1 MLDLRSRSPVF
12 PELRSKSA
20 FELRRRPQITQR
32 LASTPNDDLSS
43 SRISGFL
50 NGVGGRGLGISEFG
64 TNAAIVRHAGFLA
77 LWRSGNSNDE
87 DRLL

>member
-32 LASTPNDDLSS
+32 LASTPDGDLSS

-50 NGVGGRGLGISEFG
+50 NGGGAAGSGFSEFG
-64 TNAAIVRHAGFLA
+64 INAAIVPRPGFLS
-77 LWRSGNSNDE
+77 LWRSGNSNDD